1 MRNPRKFLVPAF
13 VLVVLGACADVPTGV
28 TSSGKQPAA
37 PSFDGGHVFGSGA
50 AVDTTTSAPA
60 AASTNEAT
68 AGDTTSRGGHTFG
81 SGA

>member
-1 MRNPRKFLVPAF
+1 MRNPRKILVPAV
-13 VLVVLGACADVPTGV
+13 VLLALGACADVPT
-28 TSSGKQPAA
+28 SANGKQPAGPA
-37 PSFDGGHVFGSGA
+37 FDGGHVFGSGA
-50 AVDTTTSAPA
+50 AVDTTRSAPA